1 MLHATHIL
9 PFGLFPYQKWN
20 AVIIVEVIKRIRI
33 RLQTD
38 TQADRQT
45 EKEIDRRTSWNRK
58 TPPNKYVL
66 WWYNEDKQGMSFY
79 KNLIQFSTSN
89 RLQCIWVPCVG
100 YFLRSCCYWQMDSNP
115 ITCWNGQQCYKFC
128 GPNYKARDQA
138 VYITYWCEHITVT
151 SHERLASKITGHS
164 SVCSTI
170 CSVNINEIKKPCVTN
185 PFWGESPVDRWI
197 PHTKGQQRG
206 EMFSCHEFHWKS
218 FHDNDCWQNGACRY
232 DNSQC
237 PEKGQLSVSIGID
250 LQVYACFTIFIHK
263 WQLYICNCTCGFYQ
277 TMLKMC

>member
-58 TPPNKYVL
+58 TPPNNYVL

-164 SVCSTI
+164 GVCSTI

-185 PFWGESPVDRWI
+185 PFWGESPSTGGFPTQKASNEENVFMPRISLKKFSW
-197 PHTKGQQRG
+197 QRLLAKRC
-206 EMFSCHEFHWKS
+206 FTLW
-218 FHDNDCWQNGACRY
+218 
-232 DNSQC
+232 
-237 PEKGQLSVSIGID
+237 QLSVPWKRATVRINWNWSPGLRLFYNIHT
-250 LQVYACFTIFIHK
+250 QVTTI
-263 WQLYICNCTCGFYQ
+263 Y
-277 TMLKMC
+277 M